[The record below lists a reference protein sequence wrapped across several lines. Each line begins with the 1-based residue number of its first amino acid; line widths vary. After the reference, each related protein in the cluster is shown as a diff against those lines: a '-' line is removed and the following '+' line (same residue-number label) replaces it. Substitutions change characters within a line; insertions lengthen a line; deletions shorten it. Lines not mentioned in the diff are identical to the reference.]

1 MVFRQARNRSPAV
14 HPRAVPVRVGIV
26 HTVIKNGVTLLTK
39 GDLVDI
45 LAEGTGLTKV
55 ETSAVVDGLFA
66 TMSYAFKKG
75 DSIDIR
81 GFGRFKVVQRKARTA
96 RNPKSGEEVLVPARK
111 VPVFRCSKELRDSIN
126 EPFEEN
132 DQFELKN

>member
-1 MVFRQARNRSPAV
+1 M
-14 HPRAVPVRVGIV
+14 
-26 HTVIKNGVTLLTK
+26 TK
-39 GDLVDI
+39 GDLIDI

-55 ETSAVVDGLFA
+55 ETGAVVDGLFA
-66 TMSYAFKKG
+66 TMKYALKKG

-96 RNPKSGEEVLVPARK
+96 RNPKTGEEIFVPARK
-111 VPVFRCSKELRDSIN
+111 VPVFRCSKDLRNSIN

-132 DQFELKN
+132 DQFEIAK